1 MTRESIKKILKMLE
15 ESLEKLEPI
24 AKMPLAEFIQSTVSQ
39 DIAKWNFY
47 VVVQGCLD
55 LGNQVI
61 AVKGLESPER
71 YEEILAVLRKN
82 NIISENLAASLQGM
96 GSFRNLIAHGYFKID
111 LEKLFGYLKK
121 LKDVRKYLEKLE
133 PYLID

>member
-1 MTRESIKKILKMLE
+1 M
-15 ESLEKLEPI
+15 EKLNPI
-24 AKMPLAEFIQSTVSQ
+24 AKMPAAEFYKSTVSQ

-55 LGNQVI
+55 LGNHVI
-61 AVKGLESPER
+61 AVKGLGSPER
-71 YEEILAVLRKN
+71 YEEILAVLRRN
-82 NIISENLAASLQGM
+82 NIISENLTASLQGM

-111 LEKLFGYLKK
+111 LEKLFGYLEK
-121 LKDVRKYLEKLE
+121 LKEVSKYLEKLE

>member
-1 MTRESIKKILKMLE
+1 M
-15 ESLEKLEPI
+15 EKLEPI
-24 AKMPLAEFIQSTVSQ
+24 AKLPLSEFIESSISQ

-55 LGNQVI
+55 LGNHVI

-71 YEEILAVLRKN
+71 YEEILAVLRRN
-82 NIISENLAASLQGM
+82 NIISENLASSLQGM

-121 LKDVRKYLEKLE
+121 LKDVRKYLGKLE

>member
-24 AKMPLAEFIQSTVSQ
+24 AKLPLSEFIESSISQ

-55 LGNQVI
+55 LGNHVI

-71 YEEILAVLRKN
+71 YEEILAVLRRN
-82 NIISENLAASLQGM
+82 NIISENLASSLQGM

-121 LKDVRKYLEKLE
+121 LKDVRKYLGKLE